1 LDLSD
6 GFFVFSKYLKGF
18 PMQKFETL
26 INKMMNESVIDI
38 ARDDLDPTV
47 FTFKDGDIPIIKP
60 SIRSQVINDVSM
72 IHEITPVLDY
82 YVVGSILTKRYS
94 KVSDIDVNVVVDPV
108 TSPMVVEA
116 VVKLIKRLN
125 GTLAVGTT
133 HPINYYIYRDE
144 NAFDTDNTPA
154 IYDIANER
162 WIKEPEEDSFSVRAF
177 MKKFEV
183 NIKDVDLSTAEL
195 RRDLLDFKELDEL
208 SDDEVKDISYLV
220 KNKVA
225 EIEESVENLIS
236 IYKDYKN
243 IRRKAYKEPMTPK
256 QIRAFG
262 GKYNLPEN
270 IQYKLLEKY
279 YYIELVTKLEKIMS
293 DGKLT
298 KDEIPT
304 VKKAVNDF
312 LKV

>member
-1 LDLSD
+1 
-6 GFFVFSKYLKGF
+6 
-18 PMQKFETL
+18 MQKFETL
-26 INKMMNESVIDI
+26 MNKIMCESVIDI

-60 SIRSQVINDVSM
+60 SIRSQVINDVAH

-82 YVVGSILTKRYS
+82 YVVGSILTKKYS

-116 VVKLIKRLN
+116 VVKLIKNLN

-133 HPINYYIYRDE
+133 HPINYFIYRDE

-162 WIKEPEEDSFSVRAF
+162 WIKEPEEDSFSVRSF
-177 MKKFEV
+177 MSKFEV

-195 RRDLLDFKELDEL
+195 RRDLLDFKELDDLTE
-208 SDDEVKDISYLV
+208 DEVKDISYLV
-220 KNKVA
+220 KNKLA
-225 EIEESVENLIS
+225 EIESTVEDLIGL
-236 IYKDYKN
+236 YKDYKN
-243 IRRKAYKEPMTPK
+243 IRRSSYKKAMTPK
-256 QIRAFG
+256 QIRTFG

-279 YYIELVTKLEKIMS
+279 YYSELVSKLSTIMD
-293 DGKLT
+293 DGEVT
-298 KDEIPT
+298 KDEIPML
-304 VKKAVNDF
+304 KKAVNDF
-312 LKV
+312 MKV